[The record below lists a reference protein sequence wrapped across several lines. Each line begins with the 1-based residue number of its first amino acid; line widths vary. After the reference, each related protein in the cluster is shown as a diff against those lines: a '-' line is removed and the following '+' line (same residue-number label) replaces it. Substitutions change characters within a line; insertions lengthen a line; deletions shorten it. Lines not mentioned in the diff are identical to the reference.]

1 MLPLRRALESLIVWR
16 DAEEGA
22 SAIEFGIIAPVLAA
36 MLVPLIDLG
45 LAFYQQMQVDDAAQ
59 AGAQYAMAHGWNTT
73 AIQSAVTGA
82 TALATVSAS
91 PTPTRSCG
99 CPSGTAVAAA
109 ECAST
114 CDDGLSA
121 RTYVTVSAQA
131 TYTTLIPYPSLGSS
145 VVLTAQ
151 STVRVQ

>member
-1 MLPLRRALESLIVWR
+1 MLSLRRACKHVIAWR
-16 DAEEGA
+16 DADEGA
-22 SAIEFGIIAPVLAA
+22 SAVEFGIIAPVLAA
-36 MLVPLIDLG
+36 VLVPLIDLG

-59 AGAQYAMAHGWNTT
+59 AGAQYAMAHGWNTS

-82 TALATVSAS
+82 TALATVSA
-91 PTPTRSCG
+91 TPAPARSCG

-109 ECAST
+109 DCGST
-114 CDDGLSA
+114 CDDGQSA

-131 TYTTLIPYPSLGSS
+131 TYTTLIPYPTIGNS
-145 VVLTAQ
+145 VVLSAQ